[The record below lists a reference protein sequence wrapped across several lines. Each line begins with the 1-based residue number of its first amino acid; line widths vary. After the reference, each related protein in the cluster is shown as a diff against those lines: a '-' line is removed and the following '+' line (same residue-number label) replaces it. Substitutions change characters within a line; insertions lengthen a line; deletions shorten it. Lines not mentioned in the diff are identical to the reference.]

1 MNEISCDPDK
11 LKQVLINIITNGLQS
26 MNDGGNLSITTV
38 KSSGF
43 IEVRISDEG
52 IGIPEENLKQIFEPF
67 YTTRDNGSGLGLSIS
82 YKIIEAHD
90 GDISVES
97 QPDKGTTFTV
107 QLPTA

>member
-1 MNEISCDPDK
+1 MSAPMRCSPEICSF
-11 LKQVLINIITNGLQS
+11 TGLEPMAQPPGRETS
-26 MNDGGNLSITTV
+26 ASP
-38 KSSGF
+38 KRASSASGF